1 MIFRGA
7 ELQVLNSLFLFFPL
21 KKKKPQLNSS
31 HSINRVHYN
40 IGKHGKYL
48 RFWHSLSQGPLCAVC
63 QFFFFFLELVAANLE
78 TDWTTNV
85 TQSSNIQLF
94 LDAMLNALHQIL
106 IKTKKGNKMLYV
118 LLLSNE
124 NIRNKPVVKST
135 LDQVRQ
141 HRFTFIR
148 RTNEVGL

>member
-1 MIFRGA
+1 MCC
-7 ELQVLNSLFLFFPL
+7 VS
-21 KKKKPQLNSS
+21 
-31 HSINRVHYN
+31 V
-40 IGKHGKYL
+40 
-48 RFWHSLSQGPLCAVC
+48 
-63 QFFFFFLELVAANLE
+63 FFFFLELVAANLE

-141 HRFTFIR
+141 NRFTFIR